1 MLFRSGRIAEV
12 VTELAGSPDGLFL
25 AACARA
31 ETFLRSWQDTL
42 PFGRPL
48 A

>member
-1 MLFRSGRIAEV
+1 VLDEV
-12 VTELAGSPDGLFL
+12 LEHEKGPLL
-25 AACARA
+25 AACYRA
-31 ETFLRSWQDTL
+31 ETFLRTWRETL